1 MLFSITSGVGQGA
14 TNLTSFDNALFKSG
28 IANYNLV
35 KISSILPASSI
46 LAKHITIKE
55 GAILYTAY
63 ASLTTMEKKQI
74 AAAVAVGIPE
84 DETKVGVIMEYSGYC
99 KKDTAEKMV
108 RSMVKESMGCRGY
121 KIKDILSE
129 AVEAINEGNQYVTV
143 LAALP
148 IWNDVDER

>member
-1 MLFSITSGVGQGA
+1 MKFFLTSSVGTGG
-14 TNLTSFDNALFKSG
+14 TSLTSFDNALYKSG

-55 GAILYTAY
+55 GSILYTAY
-63 ASLTTMEKKQI
+63 ASLTTKEQKQV

-84 DETKVGVIMEYSGYC
+84 DETKIGVIMEYSGYC
-99 KKDTAEKMV
+99 NKITAEKMV
-108 RSMVKESMGCRGY
+108 RAMVKESMGFRGY
-121 KIKDILSE
+121 KIEEILSE
-129 AVEAINEGNQYVTV
+129 AAEATNDGNQYITV